1 MNNAEQH
8 NSILRTVLSELDP
21 KASASASS
29 PLSVDEIYTPNTH
42 SLALSKDR
50 TLIVGNR
57 GTGKSV
63 WSGALADKKTREF
76 ISKSYPNLELENF
89 EVTLGFHEGAGKV
102 EGVAPSGKVLTKLL
116 QDGYDPESI
125 WTAVLLRAAST
136 HTNRQTFEKLSE
148 AVEWIA
154 NNPEDIDTELR
165 EINKHFFTQ
174 NKIFILVFDALDR
187 ISNNWSEIKSLST
200 GILRLALSMENYSN
214 MRAKIF
220 MRTDQ
225 FKDESIFGF
234 PDASKLRS
242 AKVDLAWHSTELYGL
257 LYNILLKNNKT
268 KDILKNLIHNAHHN
282 IADIEREI
290 SNPELQQKVFNNI
303 AGEFMG
309 SDHRRGR
316 TYTWLVDH
324 LADAF
329 QETTPRSFLVALQRA
344 AITRQPPTN
353 LAIDHHGIREGVQ
366 AASDIRLSQL
376 QEDYHWIS
384 SALKDLEGLEVPCTP
399 ETFINRWKER
409 HTVKNIANR
418 AQLENQP
425 GPLELESDLQ
435 DKELLL
441 LEALQNIGVVERRS
455 EIRINMPDIFRVAA
469 KIKRRGGVKPP
480 MSKRGK

>member
-1 MNNAEQH
+1 MKNTDQLNISFRAA
-8 NSILRTVLSELDP
+8 LSRLDP

-29 PLSVDEIYTPNTH
+29 PLSVDEIYTPSTH
-42 SLALSKDR
+42 SQALSKDK

-63 WSGALADKKTREF
+63 WSGALADKRTREF
-76 ISKSYPNLELENF
+76 ISELYPDLKLKNL
-89 EVTLGFHEGAGKV
+89 EVTLGFHEGAGRADN
-102 EGVAPSGKVLTKLL
+102 APSGKVLTQLL
-116 QDGYDPESI
+116 QKGHDPESI
-125 WTAVLLRAAST
+125 WTAVLLRATSH
-136 HTNRQTFEKLSE
+136 HTQRQKFNTLSD
-148 AVEWIA
+148 ATSWIA
-154 NNPEDIDTELR
+154 QNPEEIDTELR
-165 EINKHFFTQ
+165 AVNDYFKS
-174 NKIFILVFDALDR
+174 KRKVFILVFDALDR
-187 ISNNWSEIKSLST
+187 ISSNWSEIKSLST
-200 GILRLALSMENYSN
+200 GILKLALSMENYSN

-225 FKDESIFGF
+225 FKDESIFSF

-257 LYNILLKNNKT
+257 LYNYLLKNKDTHKAFTTLIKIITGNTNDIDT
-268 KDILKNLIHNAHHN
+268 K
-282 IADIEREI
+282 I
-290 SNPELQQKVFNNI
+290 SNPELQQKIFNSI

-344 AITRQPPTN
+344 ANTRQPPLS

-366 AASDIRLSQL
+366 AASAVRLDQL

-384 SALKDLEGLEVPCTP
+384 LALKDLEGLEVPCTP
-399 ETFINRWKER
+399 ENFTYRWKER
-409 HTVKNIANR
+409 GTVKKISDMT
-418 AQLENQP
+418 QSESQP
-425 GPLELESDLQ
+425 GPLELEAELQ
-435 DKELLL
+435 DKEELLL
-441 LEALQNIGVVERRS
+441 QALQNIGVVERRS

-480 MSKRGK
+480 MAKRGK